1 MHLPDKKT
9 FPELR
14 INMEDDT
21 SSQMED
27 PMVFSSYLHYLK
39 SLSAPRALG
48 DALGWALPP
57 AHFGRGPSI
66 YIFQFKG
73 ECST

>member
-1 MHLPDKKT
+1 MHLPARKT

-21 SSQMED
+21 SSQMEA
-27 PMVFSSYLHYLK
+27 PVVSSSYLHYLR

-48 DALGWALPP
+48 DALG
-57 AHFGRGPSI
+57 
-66 YIFQFKG
+66 
-73 ECST
+73 